1 MYQIMIDIINR
12 KIEKC
17 VMEFITTGISQHQ
30 IHVILSKDKFEPS
43 KLREVFNQYKTL
55 EFVDTSYKDV
65 SPYITINFTIKN
77 SKEYI

>member
-1 MYQIMIDIINR
+1 MPQIMIDIINR
-12 KIEKC
+12 KVEKC

-30 IHVILSKDKFEPS
+30 IHVILNKDKFEPV
-43 KLREVFNQYKTL
+43 KVREVFNKYKTL
-55 EFVDTSYKDV
+55 EFCDTSYKDV